1 MISCQRVSD
10 IATLLKLLIKQVILE
25 EHASS
30 DDATTWVW
38 NGRQNPVPGALLN
51 TVHKHVWHNLNIVFF
66 SHSVEFLN
74 FLKFN
79 SGHILQIAP
88 LNWMKKSKYTL
99 EHKFEAQAGK
109 GLTLDHCG
117 L

>member
-1 MISCQRVSD
+1 MISCQWVSD

-51 TVHKHVWHNLNIVFF
+51 TVHKHV
-66 SHSVEFLN
+66 
-74 FLKFN
+74 
-79 SGHILQIAP
+79 
-88 LNWMKKSKYTL
+88 
-99 EHKFEAQAGK
+99 
-109 GLTLDHCG
+109 
-117 L
+117 